1 MTETPTERAERVEF
15 LYEKCK
21 RRGGGSMADVETL
34 RNDVRA
40 MHAAYNQLRHII
52 DSQAQRIQGG
62 LDRIAELETERA
74 ALADELA
81 EADPEY
87 TVGNGI
93 TPWTRSTYTNAEAA
107 RKCAKLNNWADAVV
121 MRRIVGEWAELVSEP
136 DDTAGST
143 S

>member
-1 MTETPTERAERVEF
+1 MTETPTERAERVER
-15 LYEKCK
+15 LYDKCA

-62 LDRIAELETERA
+62 LDRIAELEAERDKLA
-74 ALADELA
+74 ETLADA
-81 EADPEY
+81 EPEY
-87 TVGNGI
+87 TVGDGI
-93 TPWTRSTYTNAEAA
+93 APWTRSTYTNAEAA
-107 RKCAKLNNWADAVV
+107 RWYAKLNGWADAVV

-136 DDTAGST
+136 DDTAGSAT
-143 S
+143 